1 MNSRQ
6 MQYAILLAQHCNFSQ
21 VASMLN
27 ISQPALSKQ
36 ILKLEE
42 DLGIKLFDRSN
53 NTLTLTPA
61 GEHFI
66 SEAKEILY
74 KEDQLISSLQQY
86 KSGQAGRLKIGITPF
101 RSTYLVSDMIKKIRE
116 KYPDI
121 TVNLYEVGSELLR
134 KEAAEGK
141 LDFAI
146 VNLPVDETLLDIV
159 PLEQDKIVLALP
171 KSMKHLINT
180 TDTSDGIDF
189 KDCENIP
196 FTVLG
201 KTQEMRILFNKLCI
215 NAGIKPIIAIE
226 AVNMTTAWA
235 LAKDGVA
242 ATILPMQFA
251 KNIKQSDDLM
261 YINIKN
267 INYARQPVIVTKK
280 GQYLSEAAKTAI
292 EELAKNNF
300 PADD

>member
-6 MQYAILLAQHCNFSQ
+6 MQYAILLAEHCNFSQ

-27 ISQPALSKQ
+27 ISQPALSKH

-53 NTLTLTPA
+53 NSLTLTPA

-74 KEDQLISSLQQY
+74 KEEQLMKSMQQY
-86 KSGQAGRLKIGITPF
+86 KSGQAGKLTIGITPF
-101 RSTYLVSDMIKKIRE
+101 RSTYLVSDMIKEIRQQ
-116 KYPDI
+116 YPNI
-121 TVNLYEVGSELLR
+121 SINLYEAGSDILR

-141 LDFAI
+141 FDFAV
-146 VNLPVDETLLDIV
+146 VNLPVDETILDII
-159 PLEQDKIVLALP
+159 PLDQDKIVLVLP
-171 KSMKHLINT
+171 ESMKHLLKNI
-180 TDTSDGIDF
+180 DTSDGIDF

-196 FTVLG
+196 FTVLD
-201 KTQEMRILFNKLCI
+201 KTQEMRVLFNKLCI

-226 AVNMTTAWA
+226 TVSMTTAWA

-242 ATILPMQFA
+242 ATILPMQFV
-251 KNIKQSDDLM
+251 KNIKQSDNM
-261 YINIKN
+261 VYINSIKN
-267 INYARQPVIVTKK
+267 INYTRQPVIVTKK
-280 GQYLSEAAKTAI
+280 GQYLSDAAKNAI
-292 EELAKNNF
+292 KELTKQNR
-300 PADD
+300 